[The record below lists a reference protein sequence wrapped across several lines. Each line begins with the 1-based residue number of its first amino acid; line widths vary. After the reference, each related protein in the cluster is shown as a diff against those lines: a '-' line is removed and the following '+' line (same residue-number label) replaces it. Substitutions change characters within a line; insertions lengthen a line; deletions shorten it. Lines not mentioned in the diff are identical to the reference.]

1 MSTKPL
7 QSRTALPRLPPKAR
21 PDTYQTTPGADRDPL
36 SSPELAELSLIG
48 FPPADANLEWLLDKA
63 DFNNGQSL

>member
-1 MSTKPL
+1 MSPKPH
-7 QSRTALPRLPPKAR
+7 QSRTARTRLTPKAR

-36 SSPELAELSLIG
+36 SSPELAELSLTGIA
-48 FPPADANLEWLLDKA
+48 PAGANLEWLLDKA